1 MMFLR
6 MHDMRSESKRN
17 DALKWKARRLAGVT
31 LLLALAFGLLV
42 LTLAPLAL
50 RAQQGG
56 EKTFDS
62 PGAAAVAVYDAAKGG
77 DGSSLSGIFGAQAKT
92 LLHTGDDVA
101 DKNALSTF
109 VYLYGQMHRV
119 VIEPDQSATLY
130 LGPQNWP
137 FPIPMAKNS
146 SGRWY
151 FDAASG
157 VKEVL
162 YRRIGNNELGAIDTC
177 LALVDAQREY
187 FAARPDD
194 DKTPHYAAKLLSDPG
209 QRDGL
214 YWQSSD
220 NDSPIGLALAQATS
234 EGYSFQTGKAV
245 PFHGYYFKLLTKQ
258 GESAKGGTRNY
269 MVNGKL
275 TRGFALVAWPA
286 EYRNSGVMTFMVNES
301 GIVYQK
307 DLGPDTAKRG
317 AAITEYDPGPEW
329 TKA

>member
-1 MMFLR
+1 
-6 MHDMRSESKRN
+6 MRSESKRN
-17 DALKWKARRLAGVT
+17 DALKWKACKLAGGT
-31 LLLALAFGLLV
+31 LLLALSLALLV
-42 LTLAPLAL
+42 LTLSPLAL
-50 RAQQGG
+50 LAQQGG

-77 DGSSLSGIFGAQAKT
+77 DRSNLAPIFGAQAKT

-101 DKNALSTF
+101 DKNAVRTF
-109 VYLYGQMHRV
+109 VYLYDQMHRV
-119 VIEPDQSATLY
+119 VIEPDQTATLY

-137 FPIPMAKNS
+137 FPIPIVKNS
-146 SGRWY
+146 SDRWY
-151 FDAASG
+151 FDAEGGA
-157 VKEVL
+157 KEVL
-162 YRRIGNNELGAIDTC
+162 YRRIGNNELGALDTC

-187 FAARPDD
+187 FATRPDGD
-194 DKTPHYAAKLLSDPG
+194 NSSHYAAKLLSDPG

-214 YWQSSD
+214 YWQSAD
-220 NDSPIGLALAQATS
+220 NDSPIGLNLAQAAS
-234 EGYSFQTGKAV
+234 EGYNFQTGKAV

-258 GESAKGGTRNY
+258 GASAKGGTRDY

-275 TRGFALVAWPA
+275 KRGFALIAWPA

-307 DLGPDTAKRG
+307 DLGPDTAKTA